1 MMYKKPKGMNKI
13 KQAIKLYKDSIIVVN
28 KYSNEIEYI
37 MPSKSF
43 NKELNMKIYM
53 YYKVGA

>member
-1 MMYKKPKGMNKI
+1 MYKKPKGMNKI
-13 KQAIKLYKDSIIVVN
+13 KQAVKLYKNSIIVVN

-43 NKELNMKIYM
+43 NKELNMNIYM